1 MTLCAGRRDAL
12 SNRAK
17 VPLVSNELEH
27 SDGGGSDESVAE
39 LVEQLGRDASRL
51 ALREAALG
59 ASRRVPEPRRVA
71 LGAAAVVVLVLAF
84 IAAFALANW
93 AAVSGLSSI
102 LPTWLAA
109 LVLAVC
115 WLAVG
120 TALLAALAR
129 RLGDAPSVV
138 WWRMVGSD
146 RPEALRRLEESRD
159 EAEQALRDTFDRL
172 SSAVVDAATGQVA
185 DAVDSLGD
193 AAAEV
198 GDEILDASEDFV
210 DAIEEELPA
219 GGAVGQVIDV
229 VLFPGRLCL
238 RIATTV
244 LRGDSK
250 ATSN

>member
-1 MTLCAGRRDAL
+1 M
-12 SNRAK
+12 
-17 VPLVSNELEH
+17 SNEPPH
-27 SDGGGSDESVAE
+27 SDGYQSDESVAE
-39 LVEQLGRDASRL
+39 LAEQLGRDASRL

-59 ASRRVPEPRRVA
+59 ATRRVPEPRRVA

-84 IAAFALANW
+84 TAAFALANW
-93 AAVSGLSSI
+93 AAVNGLSST

-109 LVLAVC
+109 LFLALC

-120 TALLAALAR
+120 IALLAALAR
-129 RLGDAPSVV
+129 RMGDAPSVV

-146 RPEALRRLEESRD
+146 RPEALRGLEESRD
-159 EAEQALRDTFDRL
+159 EAEHALRDTFDRL
-172 SSAVVDAATGQVA
+172 SSAVVHSAVGEVEDV
-185 DAVDSLGD
+185 VDSLGN

-198 GDEILDASEDFV
+198 GGEILDASEDIV
-210 DAIEEELPA
+210 EAIEAELAA

-229 VLFPGRLCL
+229 VLFPGRLCF

-250 ATSN
+250 ATSG

>member
-1 MTLCAGRRDAL
+1 M
-12 SNRAK
+12 
-17 VPLVSNELEH
+17 SNEPPH
-27 SDGGGSDESVAE
+27 SDGYQSDESVAE
-39 LVEQLGRDASRL
+39 LAEQLGRDASRL

-59 ASRRVPEPRRVA
+59 ATRRVPEPRRVA

-84 IAAFALANW
+84 TAAFALANW
-93 AAVSGLSSI
+93 AAVNGLSST

-109 LVLAVC
+109 LVLALC

-120 TALLAALAR
+120 IALLAALAR
-129 RLGDAPSVV
+129 RMGDAPSVV

-146 RPEALRRLEESRD
+146 RPEALRGLEESRD
-159 EAEQALRDTFDRL
+159 EAEHALRDTFDRL
-172 SSAVVDAATGQVA
+172 SSAVVHSAVGEVEDV
-185 DAVDSLGD
+185 VDSLGN

-198 GDEILDASEDFV
+198 GGEILDASEDIV
-210 DAIEEELPA
+210 EAIEAEFAA
-219 GGAVGQVIDV
+219 GGAVGQAIDV

-250 ATSN
+250 ATSG

>member
-1 MTLCAGRRDAL
+1 MSG
-12 SNRAK
+12 
-17 VPLVSNELEH
+17 EFEH
-27 SDGGGSDESVAE
+27 SDGEDSDGSVAE

-59 ASRRVPEPRRVA
+59 ASRRVPELRQVA
-71 LGAAAVVVLVLAF
+71 LGAAGVVVLVLSF
-84 IAAFALANW
+84 TAAFALANW

-120 TALLAALAR
+120 TALLVALVR
-129 RLGDAPSVV
+129 RMGDAPGIL
-138 WWRMVGSD
+138 WGRMIGAD
-146 RPEALRRLEESRD
+146 RPEGTRTLQESRD
-159 EAEQALRDTFDRL
+159 EAEQALRDTIERL
-172 SSAVVDAATGQVA
+172 AGAVAHAAARQVA
-185 DAVDSLGD
+185 DAVESLGD

-198 GDEILDASEDFV
+198 GDEFLEASEDVV
-210 DAIEEELPA
+210 DAIEEQLPA
-219 GGAVGQVIDV
+219 GGAVGQVVDV
-229 VLFPGRLCL
+229 VLFPGRLGL

-250 ATSN
+250 ATSS